1 VGLGGGGVFL
11 AVCGGGG
18 GAGVGAVC
26 QTIKI
31 LPMKK
36 RFSYFFLFCFS
47 LSMMGQTTFNRRLHF
62 DFPAAVLTS
71 IVPTDS
77 CYYATG
83 IIADSIFP
91 YKTGSLF
98 VKFDLQGEPI
108 LIKTLTSTQKTYETW
123 FNDLTLLTDGNFAVQ
138 GITVDTTVR
147 TILIKFMADGDTIFT
162 KEYLN
167 PAYPNFEFIQPRG
180 GFEPMPGGGFVISNA
195 IKVGSQANVDIYLIK
210 TDSLGNKQWGKVYVN
225 SMWDRPQSLI
235 VTPEGKIIVGG
246 IRTNDNTALEN
257 YSYRCHIFQV
267 DSAGNVEW
275 DYLSPNGVG
284 FLRDAAN
291 DMVLLDDGSLVVA
304 SGVGTEIDWPSV
316 NQVYFDKMVFK
327 LKANLEEEW
336 NVVFKEPKL
345 TGSAYLSN
353 VIRVSDGSGFVIAGK
368 TGEDTPGNNNFA
380 LRGWIGKVS
389 PDGDSIWTREYI
401 GVESNN
407 PRHQIID
414 LKETADGGFIICGE
428 SRDLDADSIPQQAWL
443 LKLDEYGCL
452 VPGCYTATEEPAGGE
467 PAISLAIYPNPA
479 SDYLNFY
486 LRTPRPVREA
496 NFHIV
501 SAGGRLMKTFQSD
514 RPDATYIV
522 PVWDWAA
529 GVYFLQYVEE
539 GVVRASEKFV
549 KQ

>member
-1 VGLGGGGVFL
+1 
-11 AVCGGGG
+11 
-18 GAGVGAVC
+18 
-26 QTIKI
+26 
-31 LPMKK
+31 MKK
-36 RFSYFFLFCFS
+36 LILFILLFYFSCKLI
-47 LSMMGQTTFNRRLHF
+47 GQITFNQRYHF
-62 DFPAAVLTS
+62 NTLATYLTS
-71 IVPTDS
+71 IIPTDS

-83 IIADSIFP
+83 IYADTLPFLQV
-91 YKTGSLF
+91 GSLF
-98 VKFDLQGEPI
+98 MKMDLEGNPVFVKK
-108 LIKTLTSTQKTYETW
+108 LISPEKSYETW
-123 FNDLTLLTDGNFAVQ
+123 FNDLTALPDGNFAVQ
-138 GITVDTTVR
+138 AFSVDTTAK
-147 TILIKFMADGDTIFT
+147 TMLIKFNNDGDTLFT
-162 KEYLN
+162 KEYLS
-167 PAYPNFEFIQPRG
+167 PLYPNYYFIQPRG
-180 GFEPMPGGGFVISNA
+180 GFSATPDGGFVFSNW
-195 IKVGSQANVDIYLIK
+195 INTNGGSDIFLIK
-210 TDSLGNKQWGKVYVN
+210 TDSLGNKQWGKFYGN

-235 VTPEGKIIVGG
+235 VTPEGKIIAGG

-257 YSYRCHIFQV
+257 YTYRCHIFQV

-496 NFHIV
+496 SFRIV
-501 SAGGRLMKTFQSD
+501 NAEGRLMKTFQSD